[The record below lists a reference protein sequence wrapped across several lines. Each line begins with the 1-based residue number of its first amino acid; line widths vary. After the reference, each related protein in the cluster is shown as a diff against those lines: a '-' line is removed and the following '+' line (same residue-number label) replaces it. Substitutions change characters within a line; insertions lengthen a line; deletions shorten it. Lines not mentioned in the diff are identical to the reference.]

1 MRLRFKLSSI
11 FFVVMKKMAH
21 CRRPNSMPPRFL
33 LRVERGEGEMARGVT
48 LLEKAKGKQTRAVD
62 KKKLKSES

>member
-1 MRLRFKLSSI
+1 
-11 FFVVMKKMAH
+11 
-21 CRRPNSMPPRFL
+21 MPPRFL